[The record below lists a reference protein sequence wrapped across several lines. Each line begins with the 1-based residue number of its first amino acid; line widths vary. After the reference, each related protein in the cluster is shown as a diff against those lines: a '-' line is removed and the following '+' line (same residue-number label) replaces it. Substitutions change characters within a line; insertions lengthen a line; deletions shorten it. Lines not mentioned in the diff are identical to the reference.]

1 MEKNAHTILVVGAG
15 PVGLFCAFMLKRL
28 GISCRIVDMKTGP
41 SEHSKALGLH
51 IRTLD
56 ILKDC
61 HLVEQFLEQGTRIHA
76 IDVRTEGKRLA
87 SLRLSEAKA
96 SWPFMLDIP
105 QAQTEAILLD
115 ALAELGQ
122 KVEWEHR
129 LISIKPQTGD
139 VRVHLQTPGGEEE
152 QHYRYV
158 IACDGASSFIR
169 GALNANMSEHRDPE
183 TFWLAD
189 VSIQWP
195 SKANRLLAYLSNEGP
210 LACFPLGNQQ
220 YRLVMTRP
228 QGSEEEPSLS
238 AIAKIFAE
246 RSKEIAELKN
256 PTWLSQFHVRYG
268 IMSHYRHH
276 HIFFAGDAAHVHSP
290 MGGQGL
296 NTGLQDIY
304 NLAWK
309 LKLVMQHHASDK
321 LLDSYHEERHP
332 IGTDIVKK
340 TEIFT
345 RALHLKHPVLQ
356 TLRNLAIR
364 TVNAIPKLRQT
375 VVRHLAE
382 LCVNYRKSRWVAEH
396 GNTTLLHAGD
406 YLPDMVLNVGDTG
419 QKGNLYDLLPNN
431 KYHLL
436 LFIGEQEDT
445 SISLLLDV
453 AHKITLRFQEVIEPH
468 LVLNTTAHPPKTPSV
483 FLDSHHH
490 IHQSYRIEHPTAI
503 LVRPDKYM
511 ALVQSPIHL
520 PGILN
525 YLSDIGL
532 FWEEPSSEYEK
543 IV

>member
-1 MEKNAHTILVVGAG
+1 MEKNADTILIVGAG

-28 GISCRIVDMKTGP
+28 GLPCRIIDMKEKT

-61 HLVEQFLEQGTRIHA
+61 GLMDAFLEQGTRVHA
-76 IDVRTEGKRLA
+76 IDIRTHGKRLA
-87 SLRLSEAKA
+87 CLRLSEAKA

-105 QAQTEAILLD
+105 QAKTEDIFIR
-115 ALAELGQ
+115 ALAEHEQ
-122 KVEWEHR
+122 SVDWNHR
-129 LISIKPQTGD
+129 LIAIKPQTGG
-139 VRVHLQTPGGEEE
+139 VRVHIQTPHGEEE

-189 VSIQWP
+189 LNIQWH
-195 SKANRLLAYLSNEGP
+195 SKANRLITYLSEGGP

-220 YRLVMTRP
+220 YRIVMTRP
-228 QGSEEEPSLS
+228 EDIDEAPNLDSM
-238 AIAKIFAE
+238 AKIFAE
-246 RSKEIAELKN
+246 RSQEIAELKN
-256 PTWLSQFHVRYG
+256 PTWMSQFQVRYG
-268 IMSHYRHH
+268 VMSHYRHH

-290 MGGQGL
+290 IGGQGL

-304 NLAWK
+304 NLVWK
-309 LKLVMQHHASDK
+309 LKLVLQHHASDK

-332 IGTDIVKK
+332 IGVDIVKK

-345 RALHLKHPVLQ
+345 RALHLKHPALQ
-356 TLRNLAIR
+356 MARNTLIR
-364 TVNAIPKLRQT
+364 LVNAVPKLRGM
-375 VVRHLAE
+375 VVKRLAE
-382 LCVNYRKSRWVAEH
+382 LCVNYRKSRWVAEL
-396 GNTTLLHAGD
+396 GNNTSLHAGD
-406 YLPDMVLNVGDTG
+406 YLPDAVLNVGDSG
-419 QKGNLYDLLPNN
+419 QKGNLHDLLPNN

-445 SISLLLDV
+445 PISLLLDV
-453 AHKITLRFQEVIEPH
+453 AHKIHLRFGEVIEPH

-490 IHQSYRIEHPTAI
+490 MHQSYRIEQPTAI
-503 LVRPDKYM
+503 LVRPDKYI

-520 PGILN
+520 PGILR

-532 FWEEPSSEYEK
+532 HWDEPSAEYEK